1 MFCLLSPWR
10 LPEQYGARSY
20 LIAASRGIRCS
31 PGHAA
36 LGDATCIASTHPHGH
51 QNGLGQSYNCLL
63 PPPSSLCII
72 IAKDHAIVAGEA
84 LARGTKAFDNIVKKL
99 RSRDT
104 ELRKVKKQLK
114 NSQRKL
120 RDTNTKKS
128 EALKALA
135 DVKEDLKN
143 AETEKESGGQQR
155 GMSRQKKGNSL
166 DDYAQKK
173 RIDVE
178 AFGGK
183 KEIERSNRAETERQ
197 KKEIKS
203 VKCHEP
209 LTRACFRSTIQCAL
223 LYHFVLIV

>member
-1 MFCLLSPWR
+1 M
-10 LPEQYGARSY
+10 
-20 LIAASRGIRCS
+20 
-31 PGHAA
+31 
-36 LGDATCIASTHPHGH
+36 
-51 QNGLGQSYNCLL
+51 L
-63 PPPSSLCII
+63 PPPSSLSII
-72 IAKDHAIVAGEA
+72 TAKDHAIVASEA

-135 DVKEDLKN
+135 DVKEELKN

-166 DDYAQKK
+166 DD
-173 RIDVE
+173 
-178 AFGGK
+178 
-183 KEIERSNRAETERQ
+183 
-197 KKEIKS
+197 
-203 VKCHEP
+203 
-209 LTRACFRSTIQCAL
+209 
-223 LYHFVLIV
+223 